1 MDTPLVFFTVLSQL
15 AVGLVVFFPG
25 AFCSISVGETRA
37 DKRQQQRLSLIILAI
52 FALAMLV
59 SLLHLGHP
67 LGAVRTLA
75 NIGSSWLSR
84 EILFFGLFGG
94 VLFLALCS
102 GNKVC
107 IKLAAVIG
115 IIAVGCSGV
124 LYAPEA
130 QMAMHNMLPLI
141 FFLLTVIILGS
152 SAYIYTASAKNQEA
166 LRLISLIALF
176 SALVLYVALPSIWAS
191 GSVIM
196 QKTAS
201 VWTAS
206 ILYWARLLI
215 GLSFPIMVLI
225 KNNPMWNKSV
235 FPLVII
241 GELLGRV
248 LFFETV
254 HSASNM
260 GNLY

>member
-25 AFCSISVGETRA
+25 TFCSVSVDEKRV

-84 EILFFGLFGG
+84 EILSFGLFGG
-94 VLFLALCS
+94 MLFLALCS

-107 IKLAAVIG
+107 MKLAAVIG
-115 IIAVGCSGV
+115 IIAVGCSGA

-130 QMAMHNMLPLI
+130 QMAVHNILPLV

-152 SAYIYTASAKNQEA
+152 SAYTYTASAENQEA

-176 SALVLYVALPSIWAS
+176 SALVLYVALPCIWAS

-201 VWTAS
+201 VWAAS
-206 ILYWARLLI
+206 IFYWARLLI
-215 GLSFPIMVLI
+215 GLLLPIMVLI
-225 KNNPMWNKSV
+225 KNNPAWNKSV

-241 GELLGRV
+241 GEFLGRA

-254 HSASNM
+254 HSASNI
-260 GNLY
+260 GHLY